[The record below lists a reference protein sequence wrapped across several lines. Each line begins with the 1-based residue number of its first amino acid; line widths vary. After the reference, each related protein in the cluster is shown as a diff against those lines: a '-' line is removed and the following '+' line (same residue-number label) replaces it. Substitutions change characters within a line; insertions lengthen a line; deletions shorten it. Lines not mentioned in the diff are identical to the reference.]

1 MGLMQDFDD
10 RLKEAMRAKDE
21 RALQVIRMVRTRLKN
36 HIRENKVEGEL
47 PDAQVQEIIAGYVK
61 QLKKSLPEFEKGGE
75 AAKASIE
82 GLEYEISYL
91 EPFLPTL
98 LDEAQ
103 TKALVEA
110 AVEELGHPPV
120 QKAGMVIGK
129 IMKGHKNE
137 VDPLLVKKL
146 VEEALS

>member
-1 MGLMQDFDD
+1 MGLMQEFDD
-10 RLKEAMRAKDE
+10 RLKDAMRAKDE
-21 RALQVIRMVRTRLKN
+21 QALKVIRMVRTRLKN
-36 HIRENKVEGEL
+36 HIRENKIEGEL

-61 QLKKSLPEFEKGGE
+61 QLKKSIPEFEKGG
-75 AAKASIE
+75 AAAQASIE
-82 GLEYEISYL
+82 GLQYEIAYL
-91 EPFLPTL
+91 EPYLPQL

-103 TKALVEA
+103 TKALVDA